1 MRSFAANP
9 GFPRDWRWRIPLDTM
24 VMLEGKEGGVMTT
37 SNEKIRSVAKIVNA
51 TRALEGAG
59 FVVNRPFP
67 SQGLALFDPFLLL
80 DEMGPMELGPGEAKG
95 APDHPHR
102 GFETVT
108 YMIAGKM
115 EHRDSH
121 GNAGQLGPGD
131 VQWMTA
137 GAGVVHSEMP
147 ATDFER
153 QGGRMHGF
161 QLWVNLPQRDKM
173 IRPHYQEIPAAKI
186 PTAASADGKVTVR
199 VIAGE
204 AMGVKAV
211 INTRTPI
218 IYLHWTIKP
227 GGRIVQPVPAEY
239 NAFAYVFS
247 GEGLMG
253 RDQKPA
259 VEHQMVMFAGDG
271 DAVSIAAPATA
282 SAPLEVLLIGGM
294 PLREPVARYGPFV
307 MNTKEEIIRAFED
320 YREGRMG
327 EIAPA

>member
-1 MRSFAANP
+1 
-9 GFPRDWRWRIPLDTM
+9 
-24 VMLEGKEGGVMTT
+24 MLEGKEGGVMTT

-186 PTAASADGKVTVR
+186 PTAASADGKLTVR

>member
-1 MRSFAANP
+1 
-9 GFPRDWRWRIPLDTM
+9 
-24 VMLEGKEGGVMTT
+24 MTT
-37 SNEKIRSVAKIVNA
+37 SNEKIRSVANIVNA

-227 GGRIVQPVPAEY
+227 GGSIVQPVPAEY

-253 RDQKPA
+253 RDQKPG